1 MYRHLQLTVVVCL
14 SLATALTAH
23 DVVAESIPSG
33 KFTFGGVAAPR
44 IDANVRRWLLEA
56 PLSNPG
62 IIEMFRV
69 RDREP
74 VPQLVP
80 WAGEFIGKYLI
91 SAVQAL
97 RMTNDPRL
105 EPFVAAIVADLIS
118 TQAEDGYLGPFRK
131 QERLLGHWD
140 LWGHYHVMMG
150 LLMWHERTGD
160 VRALEAS
167 RKAADLVCK
176 TYLSTG
182 KRVVDAGSPEMNM
195 AIITS
200 LGWLYRITHEPR
212 YKAMM
217 EEVLADFEREGDY
230 FRAALAG
237 TEFYRTPRPRWESL
251 HCIQGLVE
259 LYRITGD
266 ERYKTAFLQHW
277 KSIKDWDLRNTGGFS
292 SGEQATGNPYEDTAI
307 ETCCTIA
314 WMALSVDALRLT
326 GDPQIADVLEL
337 SFYNGVLGA
346 QHPSGRWWTY
356 NTPMNGVREAS
367 AHTIVFQSRAGTPE
381 LNCCSVNA
389 PRGLGMLSEW
399 GVMLEKDTILLE
411 YLGPLKAAFTLPDG
425 TPVEIET
432 TTNYPLDGDVRI
444 KVKAPKGKLVQLKV
458 RVPGWAHGAM
468 AKLPGEA
475 RYSTVTEGY
484 LRSNHAWQEGDEISL
499 KLPLSLRSVSGDMEQ
514 SGKVSLYRGPILLAY
529 DQPFNAFDPDKIPSI
544 DLQGIGDAEIEL
556 IHSDNRGESITEKP
570 WLIATL
576 GSGANKLRLCD
587 YASAGAN
594 GTHYRSWLGAKD
606 VPPPAPMLFAPK
618 NQSRIPPG
626 PFAFTWRKSP
636 SPLTLSYIFTI
647 AEDSS
652 LARTVFQ
659 AKGIKSG
666 RYILLPEQSAKLEP
680 GMTYFWN
687 ITASDG
693 HHSVS
698 SEMSPSFAVDPSLKP
713 LGPMELTE
721 FGERDDGAIVDA
733 PLTGTAEPRYGVLA
747 KADAVYASTE
757 DHSRPAVE
765 LKGASSNLAFKIR
778 KFPDAEYSYFIWL
791 KLDRLPDH
799 LGQVISAWARGGDDP
814 LRLCVDQGK
823 LFARIEGSGAF
834 STPGV
839 SLPLHRWVPI
849 GVVKERGKL
858 RLYVDGKL
866 SGSTDVAPRV
876 LSSSRLIAI
885 GRNPLHTGD
894 ESLPGRFTGF
904 RFYARALTP
913 EEIASLSK
921 EQ

>member
-1 MYRHLQLTVVVCL
+1 MLRSAISTVICL
-14 SLATALTAH
+14 GFFTSSLSASDLA
-23 DVVAESIPSG
+23 AESILAG
-33 KFTFGGVAAPR
+33 KFYFGGVAAPR

-105 EPFVAAIVADLIS
+105 ETFVAAIVADLIS

-176 TYLSTG
+176 TYLNTG

-212 YKAMM
+212 YKSMV

-230 FRAALAG
+230 FRTALAG

-266 ERYKTAFLQHW
+266 ERYKNAFLQHW

-326 GDPQIADVLEL
+326 GDPAVADVIEV

-356 NTPMNGVREAS
+356 NTPMNGAREAS

-399 GVMLEKDTILLE
+399 GVMLEKETILLE
-411 YLGPLKAAFTLPDG
+411 YLGPLKTKFALPDG
-425 TPVEIET
+425 TPTEIET
-432 TTNYPLDGDVRI
+432 TTNYPLDGDIHI
-444 KVKAPKGKLVQLKV
+444 KVKAPDAKIVKLKI
-458 RVPGWAHGAM
+458 RVPGWAEGAAVKM
-468 AKLPGEA
+468 PNETSFAPVKQG
-475 RYSTVTEGY
+475 YVTTK
-484 LRSNHAWQEGDEISL
+484 HAWKDGDEITL
-499 KLPLSLRSVSGDMEQ
+499 KLPLPIRTVSGDMEQ

-529 DQPFNAFDPDKIPSI
+529 DQPLNAFDPDKIPSI
-544 DLQGIGDAEIEL
+544 DLNDVAHANVEI
-556 IHSDNRGESITEKP
+556 IKSDHRSDSLAEKP
-570 WLIATL
+570 WLIATV
-576 GSGANKLRLCD
+576 GSGANEVRLCD
-587 YASAGAN
+587 FASAGAN
-594 GTHYRSWLGAKD
+594 GTHYRSWLPAKNA
-606 VPPPAPMLFAPK
+606 PPPAPKLISPPNGKM
-618 NQSRIPPG
+618 IPPG

-636 SPLTLSYIFTI
+636 DRGEVSYTFIIT
-647 AEDSS
+647 DSS
-652 LARTVFQ
+652 IPSSPVVE
-659 AKGIKSG
+659 AKGLSAG
-666 RYILLPEQSAKLEP
+666 RYILSADESTKLKP
-680 GMTYFWN
+680 GVRYSWSVAA
-687 ITASDG
+687 TAKDAT
-693 HHSVS
+693 VTCDALRTF
-698 SEMSPSFAVDPSLKP
+698 EIDASLKP

-733 PLTGTAEPRYGVLA
+733 PLNGSAEPRYGVLG
-747 KADAVYASTE
+747 KNDAVYASAE
-757 DHSRPAVE
+757 AGSRSAVE
-765 LKGASSNLAFKIR
+765 LKGASSNLAYKIR
-778 KFPDAEYSYFIWL
+778 KFPDSECSYFIWI
-791 KLDRLPDH
+791 KLDQLPDH
-799 LGQVISAWARGGDDP
+799 LGQVVSAWARGGDDP

-834 STPGV
+834 STSGV
-839 SLPLHRWVPI
+839 AIPLHRWVPV

-866 SGSTDVAPRV
+866 AASTDVAPRI
-876 LSSSRLIAI
+876 LSSSQLIAV

-894 ESLPGRFTGF
+894 ESLPGRFAGF
-904 RFYARALTP
+904 RFYARALNSD
-913 EEIASLSK
+913 EIVKLSK
-921 EQ
+921 E